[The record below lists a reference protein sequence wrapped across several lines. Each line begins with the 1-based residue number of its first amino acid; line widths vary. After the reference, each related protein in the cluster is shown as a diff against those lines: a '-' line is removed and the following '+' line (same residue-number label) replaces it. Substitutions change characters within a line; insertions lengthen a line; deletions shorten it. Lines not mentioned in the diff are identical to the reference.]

1 MATMNSTVSQ
11 AYFHQREDGAFVG
24 NDPARGPWSADHC
37 HAGPVSGLIVRA
49 AETEVGPE
57 KMLTRLTVDLLR
69 PLPLAGLRVAAETTR
84 HTKTLATTRV
94 TVHDLDDTLCATATT
109 MHMVRRDLGTCAQC
123 RSHCRLRF
131 EDAVDGP
138 FPIGEM
144 RHDLPG
150 FAHYSDIRY
159 PAGAIRG
166 PGRKPSGCAP
176 RTCWRA
182 RCNRRSSRSA
192 RLADCGNGI
201 SWNAP
206 TAEMGFMNTDL
217 TVNIHRE
224 PVSDW
229 LASDSISHW
238 QPSGIGMSQSVLYDT
253 AGASWDGA
261 ANAGSVPAHMIAR
274 PVSACLDR
282 EIALPMRCCAPI
294 LPPCAGCLPIL
305 TCLPAD
311 PGSGPPACLHR
322 HGARVHRR

>member
-1 MATMNSTVSQ
+1 MAAALDFVGK
-11 AYFHQREDGAFVG
+11 AYFHQQEDGAFVG

-94 TVHDLDDTLCATATT
+94 TVHDLNDTLCATAST
-109 MHMVRRDLGTCAQC
+109 MHLARRDLGPVANVETFGP
-123 RSHCRLRF
+123 RI

-138 FPIGEM
+138 FPIGEI
-144 RHDLPG
+144 RHDLPC
-150 FAHYSDIRY
+150 FAQYSDFRY
-159 PAGAIRG
+159 PKGSSQGAG
-166 PGRKPSGCAP
+166 PKTVWM
-176 RTCWRA
+176 RTQQLLQGEVQSPIQALCP
-182 RCNRRSSRSA
+182 
-192 RLADCGNGI
+192 LADCGNGI

-206 TAEMGFMNTDL
+206 TSEMGFMNTDL

-253 AGASWDGA
+253 QG
-261 ANAGSVPAHMIAR
+261 
-274 PVSACLDR
+274 PVGT
-282 EIALPMRCCAPI
+282 ALQT
-294 LPPCAGCLPIL
+294 LVLFPPG
-305 TCLPAD
+305 
-311 PGSGPPACLHR
+311 
-322 HGARVHRR
+322 

>member
-1 MATMNSTVSQ
+1 MVRYEFDNL

-69 PLPLAGLRVAAETTR
+69 PLPLSGLRVAAETTR

-109 MHMVRRDLGTCAQC
+109 MHLARRDLGTVPNVDVIP
-123 RSHCRLRF
+123 LRF

-138 FPIGEM
+138 FPIGEL

-159 PAGAIRG
+159 PAGGKRGAGPKAIWM
-166 PGRKPSGCAP
+166 
-176 RTCWRA
+176 RTPNLLEGEVQSPIQSLCP
-182 RCNRRSSRSA
+182 
-192 RLADCGNGI
+192 LADCGNGI

-229 LASDSISHW
+229 LAADSISHW
-238 QPSGIGMSQSVLYDT
+238 QPSGVGMSQSVLYDAEGPVGT
-253 AGASWDGA
+253 ALQTL
-261 ANAGSVPAHMIAR
+261 V
-274 PVSACLDR
+274 LF
-282 EIALPMRCCAPI
+282 
-294 LPPCAGCLPIL
+294 PP
-305 TCLPAD
+305 T
-311 PGSGPPACLHR
+311 
-322 HGARVHRR
+322 